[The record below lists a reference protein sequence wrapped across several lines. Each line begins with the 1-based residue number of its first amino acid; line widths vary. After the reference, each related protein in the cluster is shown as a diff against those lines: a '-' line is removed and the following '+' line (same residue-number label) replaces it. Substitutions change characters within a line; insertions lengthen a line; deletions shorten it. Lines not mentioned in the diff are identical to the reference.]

1 MSAQAEKV
9 GRKTTGDTAAYSVA
23 YRPAKV
29 GAETH
34 FVPAYAAGR
43 PASKCVLDGRHFEP
57 MTHALVAKLFAD
69 RPGDMVHAGTFF
81 GDMLPSFSKAC
92 PGRVYA
98 FEPVLE
104 NYVLAKQCVEA
115 NGLANVLLTNAGL
128 GERIDVAYIDT
139 GEKGHRGGASTISER
154 GQPTMLT
161 TIDAYAI
168 ADLSVLQL
176 DVEGHEMAALAGA
189 RATIERCKPVILVE
203 DKKRQCDEF
212 LEALGYRR
220 AGRLPGIFAWAL
232 PQDKK
237 RVRPFIREMRQ
248 AEVS

>member
-1 MSAQAEKV
+1 MQKLGRREAQ
-9 GRKTTGDTAAYSVA
+9 DTQPAAYTVA
-23 YRPAKV
+23 YRQANV
-29 GAETH
+29 GTETH
-34 FVPAYAAGR
+34 FVPAYADGR
-43 PASKCVLDGRHFEP
+43 PASKCVLAGRHFEP
-57 MTHALVAKLFAD
+57 MTHTLVAKLLAD

-92 PGRVYA
+92 PGRLYA

-115 NGLANVLLTNAGL
+115 NGLTNVLLTNAGL
-128 GERIDVAYIDT
+128 GEQIDVAFIDT
-139 GEKGHRGGASTISER
+139 GREKGHRGGASRISER

-176 DVEGHEMAALAGA
+176 DVEGHELAALKGGK
-189 RATIERCKPVILVE
+189 ATIEAQRPVILVE
-203 DKKRQCDEF
+203 DNKRECDTW

-220 AGRLPGIFAWAL
+220 AGRLPGIFAWAM
-232 PQDKK
+232 PKDKK
-237 RVRPFIREMRQ
+237 RVRPFIRELRQ
-248 AEVS
+248 AEAS